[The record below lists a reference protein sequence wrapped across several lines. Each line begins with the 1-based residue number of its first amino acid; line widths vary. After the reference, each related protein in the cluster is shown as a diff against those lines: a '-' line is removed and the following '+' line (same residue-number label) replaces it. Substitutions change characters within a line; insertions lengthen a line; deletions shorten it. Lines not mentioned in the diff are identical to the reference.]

1 MGMGRRGRS
10 AVVAIALMG
19 LGLGLWAPARA
30 APVAQPGIAQ
40 VTAPGS
46 PFLTL
51 GGFDLKAQGYVV
63 EEFIISGTATSYRL
77 KGEPTPD
84 GAWNA
89 EPDGTAPYATR
100 IAICESNLNPT
111 AYSRTHDIGLFQI
124 NQVNWG
130 WIRAEF
136 GYTFEDLKDPYK
148 NARVAKVIRDR
159 AGWRAWSCSR
169 KV

>member
-1 MGMGRRGRS
+1 MSTPMSALPDAVELSDPASDRGPRNRRIRRG
-10 AVVAIALMG
+10 AVAFVA
-19 LGLGLWAPARA
+19 LGLLALSSAACAR
-30 APVAQPGIAQ
+30 
-40 VTAPGS
+40 PGS
-46 PFLTL
+46 PRDAINRHF
-51 GGFDLKAQGYVV
+51 GS
-63 EEFIISGTATSYRL
+63 E
-77 KGEPTPD
+77 
-84 GAWNA
+84 
-89 EPDGTAPYATR
+89 APYATR

-124 NQVNWG
+124 NRVNWG

-159 AGWRAWSCSR
+159 AGWRAWTCSR

>member
-1 MGMGRRGRS
+1 VSTPMSAMPDTVEHADPATDRGRRNRRIRRGGV
-10 AVVAIALMG
+10 AFVAIGLLALSS
-19 LGLGLWAPARA
+19 A
-30 APVAQPGIAQ
+30 ACAVK
-40 VTAPGS
+40 PGS
-46 PFLTL
+46 PRDAINRYF
-51 GGFDLKAQGYVV
+51 GS
-63 EEFIISGTATSYRL
+63 E
-77 KGEPTPD
+77 
-84 GAWNA
+84 
-89 EPDGTAPYATR
+89 APYATR
-100 IAICESNLNPT
+100 IAICESGLNPT